1 MDIRIKFGLRVRE
14 MRLQKNVSQEDLAHS
29 AEIDRTYLQS
39 IEKGKRNVS
48 ISTIEKISK
57 ALNVSMETLIKNF

>member
-1 MDIRIKFGLRVRE
+1 MKFGLRVRE